1 MNLAPANDREVFVE
15 NLAAELTNAVYPI
28 VLRHGIGIEWLD
40 LQLDLWKALSETIK
54 KLEHSGTDCIAD
66 RSGSPRLTDF
76 FG

>member
-1 MNLAPANDREVFVE
+1 MNLAPANDREAFME
-15 NLAAELTNAVYPI
+15 NLAAELTNAVYPV

-54 KLEHSGTDCIAD
+54 KLERPGAACIAGP
-66 RSGSPRLTDF
+66 SGSPNLTDF